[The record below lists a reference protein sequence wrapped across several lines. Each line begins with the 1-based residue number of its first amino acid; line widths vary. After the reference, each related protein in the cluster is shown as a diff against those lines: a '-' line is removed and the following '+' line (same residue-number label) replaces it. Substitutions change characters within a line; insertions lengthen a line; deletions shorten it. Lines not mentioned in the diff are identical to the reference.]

1 MDEILIQNAQA
12 YAARH
17 RLQLAERLGFGV
29 HGIIFGTE
37 GNLQTGD
44 IATAIKVH
52 RAKEPFLR
60 ELAVYQ
66 RLKAAKITKVLG
78 FNVPQLLR
86 HDDGTCIIEM
96 SIVTRPFLLD
106 FAGAYLELV
115 PEFSDDVWVE
125 WEAEKQEQFGVRW
138 PLVKAVLAVLEEMDI
153 HMVDVSPSNIAF
165 VD

>member
-1 MDEILIQNAQA
+1 MPKHM
-12 YAARH
+12 RP
-17 RLQLAERLGFGV
+17 
-29 HGIIFGTE
+29 
-37 GNLQTGD
+37 D
-44 IATAIKVH
+44 IGSNSPSDWALVFMVSSSEQKATCKPVTSPPLSSASSK
-52 RAKEPFLR
+52 RALPPRIGGLPTP
-60 ELAVYQ
+60 Q
-66 RLKAAKITKVLG
+66 AAKITKVLG

-106 FAGAYLELV
+106 FAGAYLEMV

-138 PLVKAVLAVLEEMDI
+138 PLVKAVLAVLEEMGI
-153 HMVDVSPSNIAF
+153 QMVDVSPSNIAF